1 MYFFLVIRL
10 WRTVTE
16 RSMYIYI
23 YDLLTSFPLIFYQTA
38 SLSTFYD
45 SLNIFMKKYM
55 HQGFFLYD
63 LLEMPDER
71 NLQIHISLT
80 AKRLKN

>member
-1 MYFFLVIRL
+1 MCGCGRRATVIDL
-10 WRTVTE
+10 C
-16 RSMYIYI
+16 IYT

-45 SLNIFMKKYM
+45 SLNIFYEKI
-55 HQGFFLYD
+55 HASGVFLYD